1 MSNYIVRNKILIT
14 HFTLQVSKTQYSGQN
29 TIQHNENM
37 TYQKKYY
44 RTNWEIYS
52 IQYKMDFKEYHGK
65 VFPKSRDGF
74 CYLFEVNVSEF

>member
-1 MSNYIVRNKILIT
+1 MAEEFGKMKCKTINIVRNKVLIT
-14 HFTLQVSKTQYSGQN
+14 LFTLQISKTQYSGQN

-52 IQYKMDFKEYHGK
+52 IQ
-65 VFPKSRDGF
+65 
-74 CYLFEVNVSEF
+74 N

>member
-1 MSNYIVRNKILIT
+1 M
-14 HFTLQVSKTQYSGQN
+14 
-29 TIQHNENM
+29 QHNENM

-44 RTNWEIYS
+44 RINWEIYS
-52 IQYKMDFKEYHGK
+52 IQNKMDFKEYHGK